1 MFKFFYA
8 PNTCALA
15 SHIAL
20 EEAGAEYEAVRVDFK
35 ANAQRAPEY
44 LAINPKGRVPSLV
57 TSDGIL
63 TETPAILAFIAQT
76 YPKARLAPVDRAVRL
91 RAGAGFQQ
99 LPLLNGSRCTR
110 ASHARLPLG

>member
-20 EEAGAEYEAVRVDFK
+20 EEAGAEYEAVSVDFK

-63 TETPAILAFIAQT
+63 TETSAMRVSWRHVQGTDLTHTLTPTQ
-76 YPKARLAPVDRAVRL
+76 VRT
-91 RAGAGFQQ
+91 QS
-99 LPLLNGSRCTR
+99 PICTF
-110 ASHARLPLG
+110 SSGGTNVLQG